1 MLEKLKEKR
10 KEKRKEKIL
19 KKYIKTEFETE
30 LYVMKADDYVK
41 EGKAKN
47 FRKACEL
54 IKAQEEERDR
64 KPKNH
69 DLSETEK
76 MLIKDLYGRDE

>member
-1 MLEKLKEKR
+1 MFEKLKEQ
-10 KEKRKEKIL
+10 RKEKIL
-19 KKYIKTEFETE
+19 KEYIKTEFETE

-54 IKAQEEERDR
+54 IKAQEEERD
-64 KPKNH
+64 KNLKKNH
-69 DLSETEK
+69 SLSETEK